1 MYFLG
6 IDSNAQ
12 RTVVVALDLEQ
23 ALVVAE
29 GVVEHHFLKDLIPGN
44 REQDPAVWISA
55 LDQAVKSCLTQLG
68 SGAGRVAGMGVS
80 GQSGGSVILDNDNR
94 ILRPA
99 KLEGDLSMFNEVE
112 ELSQIFGGPPGMLEL
127 TGNVLTP
134 HCGAVFL
141 HWLKKHESATFEKV
155 STIFSPHDFLNYWL
169 TGNKRTEYG
178 DASTTGFMDV
188 RSREWAHPV
197 LAQIHPGLRDCLP
210 PLSSSRGAIGRLRPD
225 LAAEWGVSKEVLV
238 SAGGGLAMMESIG
251 AGNVAPGGVTV
262 SLGSQGR
269 VSGVSVEPTIDP
281 RGEVMALCD
290 CTDQWMPMVA
300 TPGATDPLEMISG
313 TFGWSSTQLEDAVK
327 QSSCGAD
334 GLVFLPLCDAG
345 PHADAS
351 AFLHG
356 MTRQNYTASNL
367 ARAAAE
373 GVALEF
379 GHNLERICEL
389 GFEPRHVHVAGDW
402 SRSEVWRQ
410 LVANVLGLPVAAVK
424 GGDGPALGAA
434 LQAAVTYFSENGED
448 LTYQE
453 IAAYAAEPAEGSRC
467 EPEDGQFAQYR
478 EILARRQYLA
488 ESLRGANLS

>member
-6 IDSNAQ
+6 IDSNAH
-12 RTVVVALDLEQ
+12 RTVAVALDLEQ
-23 ALVVAE
+23 AVVVAE
-29 GVVEHHFLKDLIPGN
+29 GVVPHQFLKDLTPGS
-44 REQDPAVWISA
+44 REQDPAIWISA
-55 LDQAVKSCLTQLG
+55 LDQAVRICLAQLG
-68 SGAGRVAGMGVS
+68 PGAARVAGIGVS
-80 GQSGGSVILDNDNR
+80 GQPGGTVVLDSDNR
-94 ILRPA
+94 VLRAA
-99 KLEGDLSMFNEVE
+99 KLEGDLSMLPELE
-112 ELSQIFGGPPGMLEL
+112 ELSQSFGGPPGMLEL

-141 HWLKKHESATFEKV
+141 HWLKKSEKSSFERI
-155 STIFSPHDFLNYWL
+155 STVFSPHDFLNYWL
-169 TGNKRTEYG
+169 TGSKRTEFG
-178 DASTTGFMDV
+178 DASLSGFMEV
-188 RSREWAHPV
+188 RSREWSRPV
-197 LAQIHPGLRDCLP
+197 LEQIDPVLVNFLP

-225 LAAEWGVSKEVLV
+225 LAASWGVGKEVLV

-251 AGNVAPGGVTV
+251 AGNVTPGGVTV

-269 VSGVSVEPTIDP
+269 VSGVSLEPTVDP

-290 CTDQWMPMVA
+290 STDQWMPLVA
-300 TPGATDPLEMISG
+300 TTSATDPLEMVSG
-313 TFGWSSTQLEDAVK
+313 TFRWNSSQLEEAVRE
-327 QSSCGAD
+327 SRCGAG
-334 GLVFLPLCDAG
+334 GLVFLPLTDAG
-345 PHADAS
+345 PNADAS

-356 MTRQNYTASNL
+356 MTRDNYTASNL

-389 GFEPRHVHVAGDW
+389 GFEPKHVHVAGDW
-402 SRSEVWRQ
+402 SRSVVWRQ

-434 LQAAVTYFSENGED
+434 LQAAVTYFAENGED

-467 EPEDGQFAQYR
+467 EPDETEFGRYQ

-488 ESLRGANLS
+488 ESLRGAGLG